1 MCSGALNSSEA
12 AREKLEIVW
21 CKFKVLKNVCVQ
33 DLIRVVVVLG
43 NERDAKAR
51 VTSLCA
57 NHLSS
62 QSSRCFR
69 SSLPLVDFSD
79 D

>member
-1 MCSGALNSSEA
+1 MCVRKS
-12 AREKLEIVW
+12 
-21 CKFKVLKNVCVQ
+21 
-33 DLIRVVVVLG
+33 LIRVVVVLG

-62 QSSRCFR
+62 QSSCCFR

>member
-1 MCSGALNSSEA
+1 MCVRKS
-12 AREKLEIVW
+12 
-21 CKFKVLKNVCVQ
+21 
-33 DLIRVVVVLG
+33 LIRVVVVLG